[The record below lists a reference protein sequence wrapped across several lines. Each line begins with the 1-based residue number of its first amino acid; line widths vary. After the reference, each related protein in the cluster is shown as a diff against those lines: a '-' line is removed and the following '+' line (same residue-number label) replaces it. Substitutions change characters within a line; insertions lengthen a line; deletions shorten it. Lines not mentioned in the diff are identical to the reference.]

1 MTSSGELLGVV
12 LAGGESR
19 RFGGAKTEARVRG
32 RTLVERAI
40 RTLSPVCSEV
50 VVGRAPELPDLRS
63 GRGPLGGLEAAL
75 ARARDRGV
83 DGVVVLACDLPV
95 IDSSTM
101 LALVAAWREAAE
113 PRRAVS
119 VLDEPLQ
126 PLCGVWGSE
135 VLDPVSAAIDE
146 DRLSARSFVRDYPHS
161 LLMSASGASNRLG
174 LLPGQ
179 LLHNVNH
186 PEDLEPAGGL
196 VLPPIVSV
204 VGWKDSGKTTV
215 AAALVSALVARGH
228 DVAAAKHGHR
238 FRLDTEGTDSWK
250 LRHEAGAP
258 RVLLAG
264 PDEMALMET
273 WRAGE
278 VPLGGL
284 VRRYLRDADVV
295 VAEGWKSEGW
305 PAIEVRGSGTPDGPL
320 FDRHAADADRFLA
333 IVDAGT
339 AGAPPSRSAPVTGD
353 RPVRLDRNDP
363 RLGEML
369 AAVLESR
376 LLPVTR

>member
-1 MTSSGELLGVV
+1 
-12 LAGGESR
+12 
-19 RFGGAKTEARVRG
+19 
-32 RTLVERAI
+32 
-40 RTLSPVCSEV
+40 
-50 VVGRAPELPDLRS
+50 
-63 GRGPLGGLEAAL
+63 
-75 ARARDRGV
+75 V

-95 IDSSTM
+95 IDASAV
-101 LALVAAWREAAE
+101 LALVAAWRETPA

-126 PLCGVWGSE
+126 PLCGVWGSD
-135 VLDPVSAAIDE
+135 VLEPLSAAIDE
-146 DRLSARSFVRDYPHS
+146 DRLSARGFVRDYPHS
-161 LLMSASGASNRLG
+161 LLTPASAVSDRLG

-186 PEDLEPAGGL
+186 PEDLEPVGGL
-196 VLPPIVSV
+196 VLPPIVTV

-215 AAALVSALVARGH
+215 AASLVSALIARGH

-238 FRLDTEGTDSWK
+238 FRLDTEGTDSWR
-250 LRHEAGAP
+250 LRHAAGAP

-305 PAIEVRGSGTPDGPL
+305 PAIEVRGSATSDGPL
-320 FDRHAADADRFLA
+320 FDRHATDADRFLA
-333 IVDAGT
+333 VVGAGV
-339 AGAPPSRSAPVTGD
+339 AGEPTRRSDPVAVD

-369 AAVLESR
+369 AALVESR